1 MLFVNLE
8 WPTLMT
14 AWAGTWAHL
23 MPMSLKIDQGVR
35 DVDFSGIVLLKWPE
49 AHATAQASEIDH
61 FELWED
67 SRPACYHLRKCA
79 AHLGEVGG
87 FRLKSTGSR
96 APFTRT
102 SLGIGQYNNAEF
114 GWLKPC

>member
-1 MLFVNLE
+1 LLFVNLE

-14 AWAGTWAHL
+14 AWAGTWAH
-23 MPMSLKIDQGVR
+23 
-35 DVDFSGIVLLKWPE
+35 FSGIVLLKWPE